1 MFFNS
6 TKTNTLMNASVQ
18 ATAMLLGALGFEPA
32 PRSTIPARLSHLSPS
47 GGTSLRD
54 SVKAG
59 LSMILQLNS
68 ALEQL
73 GSMEVWNFVHIV
85 ITDGEDSGSQTS
97 VEALALLFLMI
108 NQAIPTS
115 RCSTAYIGIDLNQR
129 SAQELVVLKTFGG
142 DSCQAYNVANVDL
155 ESIFERISLSL
166 GIQNKIGVVGVSDGN
181 STAAIVVQQRA
192 PVLQVRRN
200 KFAVLLN
207 LDFSGS
213 MSGSRWNSLKNSV
226 GMFLSNMQ
234 EGDLVSCLLFNDK
247 VQLLNQIPIYVR
259 AETPVNNRPAI
270 VQNQTGSRTSSAP
283 VQNSIPK
290 KKKKKCEI
298 F

>member
-85 ITDGEDSGSQTS
+85 ITDGEDLGSQTS

-115 RCSTAYIGIDLNQR
+115 RSVSKVTSTVAENSPSCSRPRCAVCFQR
-129 SAQELVVLKTFGG
+129 VGRQ
-142 DSCQAYNVANVDL
+142 
-155 ESIFERISLSL
+155 SL
-166 GIQNKIGVVGVSDGN
+166 
-181 STAAIVVQQRA
+181 
-192 PVLQVRRN
+192 
-200 KFAVLLN
+200 
-207 LDFSGS
+207 
-213 MSGSRWNSLKNSV
+213 
-226 GMFLSNMQ
+226 
-234 EGDLVSCLLFNDK
+234 
-247 VQLLNQIPIYVR
+247 
-259 AETPVNNRPAI
+259 
-270 VQNQTGSRTSSAP
+270 
-283 VQNSIPK
+283 
-290 KKKKKCEI
+290 
-298 F
+298 